1 MKTICVMGLGYIGL
15 PTASMFA
22 TNGFKVLGV
31 DVGAKV
37 VETVNS
43 GNIHI
48 EEPGLHTVVRAA
60 INSGNLRAALVP
72 EPADAFILAVPT
84 PLLEDKRADMRYVC
98 EAAEAIVTVLQ
109 HGCLV
114 ILESTSP
121 PGTSRDLLRPILEKS
136 GLKAG
141 KDFNFAHCPERV
153 LPGRILHELVSND
166 RVIGGYTPACA
177 QRARELYASFVTG
190 EIFLADITTAEM
202 VKVIENTFR
211 DVNIALANE
220 TALLCEL
227 LGIDFGEVARLA
239 NRHPRVNLHKAG
251 PGVGGHCISVDPWF
265 LVERF
270 PDEAKIIRLARERN
284 DAMPGHV
291 VRTIR
296 TLIGPNTPAKVA
308 ALGIAFKGNVDDC
321 RESPAIHVMNL
332 LKQEGVQ
339 VAVYDPHVK
348 SGPAELAGIEEC
360 FKDADCAVVL
370 TDHDEFKYLNPRQAA
385 KLMRRRVLFDTRNF
399 LDHTEWTEA
408 GFHVA
413 VLGRGTEKPL

>member
-1 MKTICVMGLGYIGL
+1 MERICVMGLGYIGL

-22 TNGFKVLGV
+22 TNGLKVLGV

-60 INSGNLRAALVP
+60 TRSGNLRAALVP

-98 EAAEAIVTVLQ
+98 DAAEAIVPVLRP
-109 HGCLV
+109 GCLV

-153 LPGRILHELVSND
+153 LPGRILHELVGND
-166 RVIGGYTPACA
+166 RVIGGFTPACA

-190 EIFLADITTAEM
+190 EIFLTDITTAEM

-220 TALLCEL
+220 TALLCET

-270 PDEAKIIRLARERN
+270 PEEARIIRLARERN
-284 DAMPGHV
+284 DGMPHHV
-291 VRTIR
+291 VRTLLD
-296 TLIGPNTPAKVA
+296 LIGTSEGGKVA

-321 RESPAIHVMNL
+321 RESPAIHIIEL
-332 LKQEGVQ
+332 LKKAGVR
-339 VAVYDPHVK
+339 VAAYDPHVK
-348 SGPAELAGIEEC
+348 SGPPELCGIEAC
-360 FKDADCAVVL
+360 FQDADAAVLL
-370 TDHDEFKYLNPRQAA
+370 TDHDEFKYINPRQVA
-385 KLMRRRVLFDTRNF
+385 KLMRKRILFDTRNF
-399 LDHTEWTEA
+399 LDHDDWASA
-408 GFHVA
+408 GFHIA
-413 VLGRGTEKPL
+413 VLGRGHAAQ